1 LAGVG
6 GSWRG
11 RDFEESRRS
20 GKKENE
26 RGRVGFFFPFVFSFL
41 SLTIF
46 FAFEV
51 NASYMGSAKGG
62 NTSHH
67 ISFPAFPLKKNQSNS
82 ACLNEVGSVLFFG
95 DNVLRRKKPEAAPGL
110 RVRERGRET

>member
-1 LAGVG
+1 VPDSRNLAGVG

-20 GKKENE
+20 GKKKTKE
-26 RGRVGFFFPFVFSFL
+26 REWAPFFL
-41 SLTIF
+41 SFFLFFLLTIF

-51 NASYMGSAKGG
+51 NAFYMGSAKGG

-67 ISFPAFPLKKNQSNS
+67 ISFPAFPLKKIN
-82 ACLNEVGSVLFFG
+82 
-95 DNVLRRKKPEAAPGL
+95 PIP
-110 RVRERGRET
+110 RV